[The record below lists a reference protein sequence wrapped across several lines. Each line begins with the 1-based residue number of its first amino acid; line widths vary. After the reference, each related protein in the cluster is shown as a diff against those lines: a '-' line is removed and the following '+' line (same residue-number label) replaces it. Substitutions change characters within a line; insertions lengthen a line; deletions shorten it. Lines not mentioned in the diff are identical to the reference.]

1 MGLLQKEEAVKIMV
15 GYRKFNG
22 KLYERAWVGMTK
34 PQAQKV
40 AKNYRSEGK
49 PWRARVIKEAR
60 GWSVFLRLQKRG

>member
-1 MGLLQKEEAVKIMV
+1 
-15 GYRKFNG
+15 
-22 KLYERAWVGMTK
+22 MTK